1 MSQMIESAFF
11 YESLKSV
18 AAKINSIAKEMD
30 KKTNDFA
37 EAVIGIFVDYDEE
50 IFTRNGNE
58 GDRADIKQAIINLFS
73 TFAPEKKDK
82 KLTGYNLYCQ
92 EARDDLVR
100 RNPGIKAADVMA
112 ALGAEW
118 KALDDDEKKEWNVKA
133 AAKSPA
139 TEEEKAAK
147 KSKSKKSSS
156 APKKTCDYAGCT
168 KVVKDPSEHSDGCVY
183 CASCLKKV
191 VVAEK
196 KASTPKCQH
205 TDKEGNQCKANA
217 INGDWCA
224 KHMKKSSPSVKPV
237 EEPKKK
243 EKKEEKKEIEEK
255 KVNKSESKK
264 PEKKDKKESIKD
276 ELKAKV
282 SAVEKKI
289 EEAKK
294 KASPVAKP
302 VAAPVK
308 KSGFDF
314 SSEEPV
320 AKNDEEYWQFK
331 NAKAG
336 KDEIR
341 IHKKTGLVFK
351 RNSDEL
357 FGLNKDGE
365 MVALDEIDEEVK
377 EWVRKCGWG
386 NDEEDVEM
394 DDDLD
399 VDADQLESDEE

>member
-1 MSQMIESAFF
+1 MIESAFF

-37 EAVIGIFVDYDEE
+37 EAVIAVFVDYDEE

-58 GDRADIKQAIINLFS
+58 GDRADIKQSIINLFS

-92 EARDDLVR
+92 EARADLVE
-100 RNPGIKAADVMA
+100 RNPNIKAADVMA

-118 KALDDDEKKEWNVKA
+118 KALDESEKKEWNTKA
-133 AAKSPA
+133 AEKSPA

-147 KSKSKKSSS
+147 KSKSKKSS

-168 KVVKDPSEHSDGCVY
+168 KVVKDPSQHSDGCVY

-196 KASTPKCQH
+196 KATTPKCQH
-205 TDKEGNQCKANA
+205 LDKEGEQCKANA
-217 INGDWCA
+217 INGEWCS

-237 EEPKKK
+237 AEPKKV
-243 EKKEEKKEIEEK
+243 EKEEK

-264 PEKKDKKESIKD
+264 PEKKSESKKSEKKESIKD
-276 ELKAKV
+276 ELKSKV

-294 KASPVAKP
+294 KASSPAAKPVAKP
-302 VAAPVK
+302 VAK

-314 SSEEPV
+314 STEEPV
-320 AKNDEEYWQFK
+320 DKDDEKFWEFK

-336 KDEIR
+336 KEEIR
-341 IHKKTGLVFK
+341 INKRTGLVFK
-351 RNSDEL
+351 RHSDEL

-365 MVALDEIDEEVK
+365 MIDLENVDEEVK
-377 EWVRKCGWG
+377 EWARRCGWG
-386 NDEEDVEM
+386 KEEDDEIEM